1 MKRAFRT
8 MLLALFALALIEP
21 VSAQLSVTVSFG
33 PPALPVYDQ
42 PICPGDG
49 YLWTP
54 GYWAYDPDA
63 GYYWVP
69 GTWVEAPEPGYL
81 WTPGWWGWE
90 GGGFLFHE
98 GYWGT
103 EVGFYGGINYGFGYF
118 GDGFY
123 GGRWD
128 GGHFFYN
135 TAVMHVDER
144 SIHNVYIDKTVVNN
158 VTENRVSFNG
168 GQGGISA
175 RPTARDQAAEQQ
187 RHIPPVAAQTQHVQA
202 ARSNPQMR
210 AEANHGKPPVAAT
223 SRPGEFSGGS
233 VVPAKAEGAP
243 YRPAPARGAAPTAG
257 GNRPVET
264 PNAERP
270 AEGNVPASRN
280 DNPTHARDLQP
291 HQVENA
297 PSSGNAKADQ
307 QYQKQQQKLV
317 DQQNKEHQKLQQQQE
332 KEDQQA
338 AKQTAKPQIRQ
349 QTEQRHQQQTQNLEQ
364 KHTQQQQ
371 QLQSKRPAPRE
382 SSPRKPE

>member
-8 MLLALFALALIEP
+8 VLLALLALALIEP

-42 PICPGDG
+42 PICPDDG

-54 GYWAYDPDA
+54 GYWAYDPDD

-118 GDGFY
+118 GEGFY

-135 TAVMHVDER
+135 SAVMHVDER
-144 SIHNVYIDKTVVNN
+144 SIHNVYIDKTVINN
-158 VTENRVSFNG
+158 VTVNRVSFNG
-168 GQGGISA
+168 GEGGISA
-175 RPTARDQAAEQQ
+175 RPTAHDQAIEQR

-202 ARSNPQMR
+202 ARSNLQMR
-210 AEANHGKPPVAAT
+210 AEVNQGKPPVAAT
-223 SRPGEFSGGS
+223 SRPGEFSGGG
-233 VVPAKAEGAP
+233 VVAANAEGAP
-243 YRPAPARGAAPTAG
+243 YRPAPARGAAPTTG
-257 GNRPVET
+257 GNRPAET
-264 PNAERP
+264 PKGERP
-270 AEGNVPASRN
+270 AEGNTSAPRN

-297 PSSGNAKADQ
+297 PSSGNSKADQ
-307 QYQKQQQKLV
+307 QYQNQQQKLV

-338 AKQTAKPQIRQ
+338 AKQTAKPQVQ
-349 QTEQRHQQQTQNLEQ
+349 QLTEQRHQQQTQKLEQ

-371 QLQSKRPAPRE
+371 QLQSKRPVPRE
-382 SSPRKPE
+382 TSPRKPE

>member
-1 MKRAFRT
+1 MKRALRT
-8 MLLALFALALIEP
+8 VLLALFALALIEP

-54 GYWAYDPDA
+54 GYWAYDPDD

-98 GYWGT
+98 GYWAT

-118 GDGFY
+118 GEGFY

-135 TAVMHVDER
+135 SAVMHVDETNIR
-144 SIHNVYIDKTVVNN
+144 NVYIDKTVINN
-158 VTENRVSFNG
+158 VNVNRVSFNG
-168 GQGGISA
+168 GEGGISA
-175 RPTARDQAAEQQ
+175 RASAHDQAIEQQ
-187 RHIPPVAAQTQHVQA
+187 RHIPPVAAQTQHVQT

-210 AEANHGKPPVAAT
+210 AEANQGKPPVAAT
-223 SRPGEFSGGS
+223 SRPSEFNGRG
-233 VVPAKAEGAP
+233 VVAAKAEGAP
-243 YRPAPARGAAPTAG
+243 YRPAPSHAGAPAAG
-257 GNRPVET
+257 GS
-264 PNAERP
+264 RP
-270 AEGNVPASRN
+270 AETQNGPRPADGGTAPPRN
-280 DNPTHARDLQP
+280 DNPAHARDLQP
-291 HQVENA
+291 HQIQAA
-297 PSSGNAKADQ
+297 PSSGDVKGDQ
-307 QYQKQQQKLV
+307 QYQKQQQRLV

-338 AKQTAKPQIRQ
+338 AKRGPDQ
-349 QTEQRHQQQTQNLEQ
+349 QKQVEQRHQQQTQKLEQ
-364 KHTQQQQ
+364 KHTQQQNQ
-371 QLQSKRPAPRE
+371 MQSRQPAQRPAPR
-382 SSPRKPE
+382 KPE